1 MAVCSFMPKPPKTKP
16 KNYPKTQP
24 KKIKLKVQPKPLSIT
39 TNKFYWIGLTIA
51 TVIAV
56 LGYGILTEVAI
67 QKIVLIML
75 TLLSVIALAWYIRVK
90 PNTMTTKLRATY
102 MFVGAAVIG
111 FSIWAVT
118 VVVLGATGLGIQVSN
133 SLGDQL
139 FIITSQ
145 VIFFVIGAFIG
156 DLVGINR
163 NSISAFFSK
172 LRIK

>member
-1 MAVCSFMPKPPKTKP
+1 MPKPPKTKP
-16 KNYPKTQP
+16 KDYSKTQP
-24 KKIKLKVQPKPLSIT
+24 KRIKQKMQPKPVSIT
-39 TNKFYWIGLTIA
+39 TSKFYWISLTTII
-51 TVIAV
+51 VIAV
-56 LGYGILTEVAI
+56 LGYGVLTGVAI
-67 QKIVLIML
+67 QKIALIML

-90 PNTMTTKLRATY
+90 PSTMTTKLRATY
-102 MFVGAAVIG
+102 LFVGAAVVG

-118 VVVLGATGLGIQVSN
+118 VVVLGATGLGVQVSN

-156 DLVGINR
+156 DWIGINR

-172 LRIK
+172 LRRK